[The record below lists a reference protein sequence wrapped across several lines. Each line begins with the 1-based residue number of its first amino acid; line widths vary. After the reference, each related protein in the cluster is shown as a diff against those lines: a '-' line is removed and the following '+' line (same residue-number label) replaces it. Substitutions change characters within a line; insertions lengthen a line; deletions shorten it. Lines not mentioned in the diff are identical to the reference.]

1 MNFEMNYNELYEL
14 IKAAVKDG
22 LKEALE
28 ESGMKGPYP
37 DSERPATA
45 SGIEIPKLKT
55 KTPEGDAFAVFGE
68 TSNAKAFMKRLAG
81 KLNSVGPLYTS
92 TLRPLWREMC
102 TFLSEDERKFVLTHL
117 DASIPESDR
126 KLMFKSNL
134 DDFME
139 IVMEG

>member
-14 IKAAVKDG
+14 IKNAVKDG
-22 LKEALE
+22 MMEAMK
-28 ESGMKGPYP
+28 ESGEGQYP
-37 DSERPATA
+37 DSERPVHPVF
-45 SGIEIPKLKT
+45 GFEIPRLK
-55 KTPEGDAFAVFGE
+55 KEPDAFGVFGE
-68 TSNAKAFMKRLAG
+68 TPNSKAYLSRLAG

-117 DASIPESDR
+117 DTSIPESDR